1 MPAPTPK
8 RAKWRRGA
16 ASLATSKTND
26 ARLTAGRIVWQ
37 ARRDRIRASEGVL
50 LQWGDFE
57 LRERALN
64 VDTALE
70 KAWSGD

>member
-1 MPAPTPK
+1 
-8 RAKWRRGA
+8 
-16 ASLATSKTND
+16 
-26 ARLTAGRIVWQ
+26 VWQ

-57 LRERALN
+57 LRERALH